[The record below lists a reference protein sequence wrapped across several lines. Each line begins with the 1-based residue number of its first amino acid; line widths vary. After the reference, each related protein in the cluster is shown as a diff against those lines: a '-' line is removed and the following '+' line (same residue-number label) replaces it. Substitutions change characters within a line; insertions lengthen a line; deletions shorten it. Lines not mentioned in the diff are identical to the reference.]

1 MRYDNADIAMHTAA
15 ESPSTSVDRTIAIL
29 EAVAGRVTG
38 LSNAEISRKLEI
50 PKSSASY
57 ILRTLEKHGYLRR
70 ERETGK
76 YRLGLKLLNLGRSA
90 LNGVDAREVALPIM
104 RHLVEHVHI
113 TSHLAILD
121 GTQAVY
127 VERVES
133 PGFVKMD
140 TWIGRRM
147 EIYSTSVGKALAAH
161 LPEAQV
167 LAMLRERGMKRRTP
181 TTLTNPTRYMRELE
195 SVRER
200 GYALDD
206 EENSVGVRCVA
217 APVFNAAGEI
227 EAALNITGTTQQVN
241 KETLPRIIDLVK
253 ESARRISTQLG
264 YRPLKVA
271 AGARR

>member
-1 MRYDNADIAMHTAA
+1 MHAAA

-29 EAVAGRVTG
+29 EAVAGRAAG
-38 LSNAEISRKLEI
+38 MSNAEISRKLDI

-76 YRLGLKLLNLGRSA
+76 YRLGLKILNLGRSA
-90 LNGVDAREVALPIM
+90 LSGVDVREVALPIM

-133 PGFVKMD
+133 PGFIRMD

-167 LAMLRERGMKRRTP
+167 LAMLRDRGMKRRTH
-181 TTLTNPTRYMRELE
+181 TTITNPTRYLRELE
-195 SVRER
+195 TVRER
-200 GYALDD
+200 GYAFDD

-264 YRPLKVA
+264 YRPLKA
-271 AGARR
+271 AVGARR

>member
-1 MRYDNADIAMHTAA
+1 MPTAT
-15 ESPSTSVDRTIAIL
+15 ESPSTSVDRTIFIL
-29 EAVAGRVTG
+29 EAVAGRAAG
-38 LSNAEISRKLEI
+38 MSNAEISRKLDI

-57 ILRTLEKHGYLRR
+57 ILRALEKHGYLRR

-76 YRLGLKLLNLGRSA
+76 YRLGLKILNLGRSA
-90 LNGVDAREVALPIM
+90 LSGVDVREVALPIM

-133 PGFVKMD
+133 PGFIRMD

-147 EIYSTSVGKALAAH
+147 EIYSTSVGKALAAN

-167 LAMLRERGMKRRTP
+167 LALLRDRGMKRRTH
-181 TTLTNPTRYMRELE
+181 TTITNPTRYMRELE
-195 SVRER
+195 TVRER
-200 GYALDD
+200 GYSFDD
-206 EENSVGVRCVA
+206 EENSLGVRCVA
-217 APVFNAAGEI
+217 APVFNATGEI

>member
-1 MRYDNADIAMHTAA
+1 MPGLA

-29 EAVAGRVTG
+29 EAVASRAAGM
-38 LSNAEISRKLEI
+38 SNAEISRKLDI

-57 ILRTLEKHGYLRR
+57 ILRALEKHGYLRR
-70 ERETGK
+70 QRETGK
-76 YRLGLKLLNLGRSA
+76 YRLGLKILNLGRGA
-90 LNGVDAREVALPIM
+90 LSGVDVREVALPIM
-104 RHLVEHVHI
+104 RQLVEHVHI
-113 TSHLAILD
+113 TSHMAILD

-133 PGFVKMD
+133 PGFIKMD

-147 EIYSTSVGKALAAH
+147 EVYSTSVGKALAAH
-161 LPEAQV
+161 LPEEQV
-167 LAMLRERGMKRRTP
+167 QAILHERGMKRRTP
-181 TTLTNPTRYMRELE
+181 TTITNPTRFLRELE
-195 SVRER
+195 LVRER
-200 GYALDD
+200 GYAFDD

-264 YRPLKVA
+264 YRPAKTNS
-271 AGARR
+271 GARLQATGSRR

>member
-1 MRYDNADIAMHTAA
+1 MRYDKADIAMHTAA

-70 ERETGK
+70 ERESGK

-195 SVRER
+195 GVRER